1 MFKSVFDWVEK
12 LINEHGSS
20 AIKNERLAL
29 KDEQIATLEKQL
41 SEWKTAAEAAKAVAR
56 IFETENGRLRVE
68 IQRKHD
74 EMDPSFIPHR
84 QPRIFIL
91 TREKYL
97 IKSHQPQ
104 NNLSCRSSG
113 SVSANARRRS
123 PTSVSTE
130 SK

>member
-74 EMDPSFIPHR
+74 EMDA
-84 QPRIFIL
+84 IL
-91 TREKYL
+91 
-97 IKSHQPQ
+97 H
-104 NNLSCRSSG
+104 SSP
-113 SVSANARRRS
+113 
-123 PTSVSTE
+123 PTSNLHFDPRKVPH
-130 SK
+130 